1 MENLTA
7 NNLYSFYGKSP
18 VLQGVSFDLKPG
30 EFLSVLGRNGVGKT
44 TLLKSI
50 MGLTDRCEGELN
62 FGQADLLKCST
73 PQRALKGIAY
83 IPQGREII
91 PRFTVRENILMG
103 TFARPDGKRDIPDYL
118 FDMFPIL
125 RDFISRKGG
134 DLSGGQQQQLAIA
147 RALAMDPKILIL
159 DEPTEGIQPNIVKQ
173 IEDAIIQLNRE
184 RGLSVILV
192 EQNVPF
198 ARAASDRFL
207 VLDKGRVV
215 LNGTSAELTETVVE
229 QYLTF

>member
-1 MENLTA
+1 
-7 NNLYSFYGKSP
+7 
-18 VLQGVSFDLKPG
+18 
-30 EFLSVLGRNGVGKT
+30 
-44 TLLKSI
+44 
-50 MGLTDRCEGELN
+50 
-62 FGQADLLKCST
+62 
-73 PQRALKGIAY
+73 
-83 IPQGREII
+83 
-91 PRFTVRENILMG
+91 
-103 TFARPDGKRDIPDYL
+103 
-118 FDMFPIL
+118 
-125 RDFISRKGG
+125 
-134 DLSGGQQQQLAIA
+134 
-147 RALAMDPKILIL
+147 MDPKILIL